1 MSIERAR
8 EKERKERKR
17 EGERERERKRR
28 EIFKHDLFFL
38 PSLDAYPL
46 EPLFDAG
53 NLCMINNARA
63 GYAIHVL

>member
-1 MSIERAR
+1 MSIGRAR
-8 EKERKERKR
+8 EKERKERER
-17 EGERERERKRR
+17 ERERERKRR